1 MSALFILFQSPAAD
15 GTYFVILAAILAH
28 FMVACILYVACTL
41 QELDFIKML
50 LLLFYLLLSFGHF
63 VESTVAYVLLDVH
76 SLISL
81 SRMLSKLLSIFIA
94 YVPGLVI

>member
-50 LLLFYLLLSFGHF
+50 LLFYLLLSSGRFF
-63 VESTVAYVLLDVH
+63 ESTVAYVLLDVH

-94 YVPGLVI
+94 YVPGRII